1 MMYCV
6 LEIFLDQ
13 IKIKLMDNKQAY
25 ELCASYLIKEQGK
38 KAILKHIDFVQ
49 SICAIKDKDIL
60 KKLENLSLLKPMILN
75 ESVMSWLSS
84 TLRTRYGW
92 NFVDSILENTS

>member
-1 MMYCV
+1 MHCV

-13 IKIKLMDNKQAY
+13 IKLKLMDNKQAY
-25 ELCASYLIKEQGK
+25 ELCGSYFIKEQGK

-49 SICAIKDKDIL
+49 SMCAIKDI
-60 KKLENLSLLKPMILN
+60 LKPMILY

-92 NFVDSILENTS
+92 NFVYSILENTI